1 MSTNGTLTLKTK
13 STCLPEHELTP
24 ETAKPKKPKGPHYW
38 HPFMD
43 GVTVCI
49 DMQSGVTWKG
59 KLIAVHNYELR
70 LDEQDHG
77 PMMILK
83 EGVEC
88 VRLATTEGDKS

>member
-1 MSTNGTLTLKTK
+1 MTTLTLKK
-13 STCLPEHELTP
+13 ASNHSPKRESTP
-24 ETAKPKKPKGPHYW
+24 EVAKPKKPKGPNYW
-38 HPFMD
+38 HIFMD

-49 DMQSGVTWKG
+49 DMQSGRTWTG
-59 KLIAVHNYELR
+59 QLTGVHNYELR

-88 VRLATTEGDKS
+88 VRLDTDGGDKK